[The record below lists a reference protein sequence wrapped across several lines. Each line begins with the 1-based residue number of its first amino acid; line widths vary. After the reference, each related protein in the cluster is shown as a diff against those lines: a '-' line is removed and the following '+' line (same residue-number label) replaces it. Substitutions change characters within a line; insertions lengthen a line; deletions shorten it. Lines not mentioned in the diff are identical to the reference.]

1 MLSLSSNRTPGTEP
15 IGAWGAWCHALPVQP
30 LAATSEG
37 LLGTSGLG
45 QARPRCL
52 SQHVALVA
60 VEPVQFLTISL
71 SPLPQVLVLRNI
83 AGLYQAFLLFVW
95 GTLKYSLRFFLFSC
109 IHSYFRLFLLMSNV
123 HMTCVW
129 FFLTL
134 FFRGNF
140 EDKLLDIYFFFSNLL
155 SLESK
160 GKNDLFL
167 HWLYLYV
174 TNKRYFVQ
182 LLG

>member
-1 MLSLSSNRTPGTEP
+1 
-15 IGAWGAWCHALPVQP
+15 
-30 LAATSEG
+30 
-37 LLGTSGLG
+37 
-45 QARPRCL
+45 
-52 SQHVALVA
+52 
-60 VEPVQFLTISL
+60 
-71 SPLPQVLVLRNI
+71 
-83 AGLYQAFLLFVW
+83 
-95 GTLKYSLRFFLFSC
+95 
-109 IHSYFRLFLLMSNV
+109 MSNV
-123 HMTCVW
+123 HMTYMVLFNPLW
-129 FFLTL
+129 

-160 GKNDLFL
+160 GKRDLIL